1 MSFSLDVKNE
11 LAHVMP
17 EKKCCML
24 AEIAGFIRSSAT
36 ISPVGGGKMK
46 LMLITENPAI
56 ARHYKML
63 IKAYYDVDANIEVG
77 EAAGPK
83 KGKIYVLTMDDRQD
97 QLAEPILRET
107 GMLLIRGGMNYFSDG
122 IYDSLIKTKCCRKSY
137 LRGLF
142 LGSGTIS
149 DPQKAYQIEY
159 ICSSSVL
166 ANDVRKL
173 INTFVE
179 LKPKVAER
187 GKSHIVYIQE
197 ARQVGDMLN
206 IMGANGQ
213 YFKLEDVRM
222 IKEARNQAN
231 RISNCDN
238 ANMDKTLNAAEKQI
252 AAIEK
257 LVEVRGMQGIPE
269 KLRDVAELRL
279 EHPHATLQ
287 ELADMMD
294 PPLKKSGLNH
304 RLQKLLEMAKTV

>member
-1 MSFSLDVKNE
+1 
-11 LAHVMP
+11 MP

-24 AEIAGFIRSSAT
+24 AEIAGFVRSSAT

-83 KGKIYVLTMDDRQD
+83 KGKIYVLTMDDRLD
-97 QLAEPILRET
+97 QLAEPMLRET

-122 IYDSLIKTKCCRKSY
+122 IYDSIIKTKCCRKSY

-142 LGSGTIS
+142 LGSGTVS

-159 ICSSSVL
+159 ICSSNVL

-173 INTFVE
+173 INTFVD
-179 LKPKVAER
+179 LKPKVSVR
-187 GKSHIVYIQE
+187 GKNNIVYVQE
-197 ARQVGDMLN
+197 AIQVGDMLN
-206 IMGANGQ
+206 IMGASGQ
-213 YFKLEDVRM
+213 YFKLEEIRM
-222 IKEARNQAN
+222 VKEARNQAN

-257 LVEVRGMQGIPE
+257 LVEVKSMQGIPG
-269 KLRDVAELRL
+269 KLREVAELRL
-279 EHPHATLQ
+279 AHPHATLQ

-294 PPLKKSGLNH
+294 PPMKKSGLNH